1 MTRALSDVDQPQLAY
16 RYGPEV
22 LERAGPL
29 LQATWSIPCYIED
42 ALRESGQAVP
52 KPVTGL
58 LLLDTGAVA
67 TCIAV
72 HTAELLGLRP
82 TRLAT
87 GYGAGGE
94 HTNPVFFAS
103 LTIDSAGSKRPLV
116 WQGEVQG
123 IPDLEKYAEDLALE
137 IHGMPA
143 HIVGLLGRDLLR
155 FAKLEYDGIVGS
167 LEVRFE
173 L

>member
-1 MTRALSDVDQPQLAY
+1 VKPQLAY

-29 LQATWSIPCYIED
+29 LRATWSIPSYIED
-42 ALRESGQAVP
+42 ALRESGQSVP
-52 KPVTGL
+52 SPVSGL
-58 LLLDTGAVA
+58 LLVDTGAVA
-67 TCIAV
+67 TCIAI
-72 HTAELLGLRP
+72 HTAELLNLRP

-103 LTIDSAGSKRPLV
+103 LTIDSTGSKRPLV

-123 IPDLEKYAEDLALE
+123 IPDLEKYGEDLGIE
-137 IHGMPA
+137 INGTSA

-155 FAKLEYDGIVGS
+155 HARLEYDGIAGT
-167 LEVRFE
+167 LEIHFE